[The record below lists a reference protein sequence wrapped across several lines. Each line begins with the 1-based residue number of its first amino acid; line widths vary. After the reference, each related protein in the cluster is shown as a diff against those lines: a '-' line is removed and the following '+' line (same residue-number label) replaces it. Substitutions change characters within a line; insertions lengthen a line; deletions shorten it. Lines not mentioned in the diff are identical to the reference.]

1 VKRIQLTIMLDQLN
15 FKPTKKLCSYW
26 SSLPQSSFSLG
37 KIKIPALFSEHK
49 SVVIEYTLF
58 IVLILFETFTIFYLE
73 DQGVTFVIMAILA
86 IVEIIIAVLPLLWQN
101 KQNSNK
107 TYVEAQIFVSAIKL
121 KWSNPNDEYYNNK
134 FSKDKKDWENKL
146 FKINLITAIFTL
158 VITGF
163 GFWKFWT
170 YYELLGNLI
179 FTQLI
184 GRFILISIVLGIF
197 VHLFATKTV
206 FLNLLMKNRL
216 KKELNQFYAG
226 LSTSCDTDD
235 GYTMIDIPLNIF
247 SQKPSFVKFSVK
259 TITNSQDCRAQILER
274 LNSAGD
280 NNLITVRNIKSNGG
294 GDPVSYTESNIFSDG
309 ATLLYTKLLRDK
321 DIQDLMNVQ
330 GSSNHYFEQEIIAAY
345 AKEQQLNKYI

>member
-1 VKRIQLTIMLDQLN
+1 MLDIIN

-26 SSLPQSSFSLG
+26 SSLPQSSYSLG
-37 KIKIPALFSEHK
+37 KTKIPALFSEHR
-49 SVVIEYTLF
+49 SVAIENTLF
-58 IVLILFETFTIFYLE
+58 LILILFETFTILYLE

-86 IVEIIIAVLPLLWQN
+86 FVEIIIAILPLLWQN
-101 KQNSNK
+101 KQNYNK
-107 TYVEAQIFVSAIKL
+107 AYVETQIFVSAIKL
-121 KWSNPNDEYYNNK
+121 KWSNPNDEVYNNR
-134 FSKDKKDWENKL
+134 FNKDKKDWDNKL
-146 FKINLITAIFTL
+146 FKIKLISAIFSL
-158 VITGF
+158 IIIGF

-170 YYELLGNLI
+170 YYELLGNMI

-206 FLNLLMKNRL
+206 FLNLLMKSRL

-226 LSTSCDTDD
+226 INTSCDTDD
-235 GYTMIDIPLNIF
+235 GYTMIEIPLNIF
-247 SQKPSFVKFSVK
+247 RQRPSFVKFSVK
-259 TITNSQDCRAQILER
+259 AITNSQNCRAQILER
-274 LNSAGD
+274 FNSAED

-294 GDPVSYTESNIFSDG
+294 GDPVSYTERDNFSDG

-330 GSSNHYFEQEIIAAY
+330 ESSNHYFEQEIIAAF